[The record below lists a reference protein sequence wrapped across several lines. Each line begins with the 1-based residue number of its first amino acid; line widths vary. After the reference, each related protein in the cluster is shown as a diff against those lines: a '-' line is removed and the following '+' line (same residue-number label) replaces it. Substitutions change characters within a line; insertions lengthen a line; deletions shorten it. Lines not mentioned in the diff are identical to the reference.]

1 MEMVL
6 VVVPV
11 AVFMDLHLM
20 GVQVAVFFNR

>member
-11 AVFMDLHLM
+11 AMFMVLNLM
-20 GVQVAVFFNR
+20 DVQMAVFFNR